1 MIKAM
6 FADYITKTTLNFFN
20 NIFTKPNE
28 KNSIIDPFTCMIRLA
43 VLSYKPIGTKISVND
58 NKIKFCEPSIFQGPI
73 RWSQGDNRE
82 DLHNLFNPIKKALLW
97 YDSNSKEIKEIFQMS
112 VKGLKILK
120 KAYNSNTMITHS
132 LEHYITYIENN
143 INVESENESENETN
157 KIYIELK
164 DLWNKNEIT
173 IIYNILVEL
182 SNNDDT
188 EVETVFALIQAI
200 ETILVNKEQRV
211 KKIIIENT
219 TLLN

>member
-1 MIKAM
+1 
-6 FADYITKTTLNFFN
+6 
-20 NIFTKPNE
+20 
-28 KNSIIDPFTCMIRLA
+28 
-43 VLSYKPIGTKISVND
+43 
-58 NKIKFCEPSIFQGPI
+58 
-73 RWSQGDNRE
+73 
-82 DLHNLFNPIKKALLW
+82 
-97 YDSNSKEIKEIFQMS
+97 MS

-143 INVESENESENETN
+143 ITLQKDNESESETN

-182 SNNDDT
+182 SNNEDN
-188 EVETVFALIQAI
+188 EVETIIDLIQAI
-200 ETILVNKEQRV
+200 ETILVNKEQKV

-219 TLLN
+219 TLLS

>member
-1 MIKAM
+1 M

-182 SNNDDT
+182 SNNEDN
-188 EVETVFALIQAI
+188 EVETIFALIQAI

>member
-182 SNNDDT
+182 SNNEDN
-188 EVETVFALIQAI
+188 EVETIFALIQAI